1 MKTTIKTIKRITS
14 HAEVWIVGLMISV
27 CSFFSCVDDIN
38 FGNEFLEKEPSVDVN
53 IDSIFTKGERAKEFL
68 WHMYGS
74 MNSPFT
80 YNAMI
85 GYNPLEAL
93 TDITH
98 SYNDWG
104 QVNYNYYPGTL
115 TEAHQEGGGPVD
127 KFPFSGSAN
136 GGNRTGIWGTI
147 RKGWIF
153 LENVDRVPDLSATE
167 ISQLKGEAYMIMACR
182 YFDAFRNFG
191 GLPLVDHAFVTGE
204 QVEGG
209 RATAEETVAF
219 IDGLL
224 QSAINESGL
233 PWRIQDQETYAG
245 RMTKGAAYAMRAKLY
260 LFAASPLFN
269 DDQPF
274 REYSKAEEGQDILHV
289 WFGAKKSEYWTK
301 CKQACEDFFAQ
312 NSQNGN
318 YFQMIMPASQDEA
331 GYAEA
336 YRAGYWYR
344 GNSEKII
351 EVHARYDGDEWG
363 GTGDAR
369 GQAHFGGSNPTLEFM
384 EMFPMADGR
393 NYPYKNNV
401 YGTNNPNNVDIF
413 VDRDPRLYES
423 LVVTRQ
429 SLREQYQEGLTS
441 IQLWKGGN
449 IEKAGFSWEHNYR
462 FPTGMGMFKWCLN
475 FSWRYPYNYAYLRMA
490 DVHLIYA
497 EALAETGNLQ
507 GACDQ
512 VNMVRAR
519 VGLGKIETMNPEL
532 NLTTNKDNLISEIL
546 RERAC
551 EFGWED
557 ERLYDIIRRKM
568 IDKFTSPLHE
578 LHTWRKTA
586 DGQKDLRDDTRL
598 AAGESWPNFIYEKTQ
613 ITFSSRRWWTDG
625 GWDNKWLLSP
635 LPRSEINKGYGL
647 TQNPGW

>member
-1 MKTTIKTIKRITS
+1 MKTIHTIKRVLK
-14 HAEVWIVGLMISV
+14 HAVAGSLGLMTGV
-27 CSFFSCVDDIN
+27 CSFFSCVDEIN
-38 FGNEFLEKEPSVDVN
+38 FGDKFLEKPPSVDVN
-53 IDSIFTKGERAKEFL
+53 IDSIFSKGENAKAFL

-74 MNSPFT
+74 LNSPFT

-115 TEAHQEGGGPVD
+115 TEANQEGWEPTD
-127 KFPFSGSAN
+127 KFPFAGTSG
-136 GGNRTGIWGTI
+136 GDNRVGIWGTI

-153 LENVDRVPDLSATE
+153 VENIDRVPDLSDTE
-167 ISQLKGEAYMIMACR
+167 KSQLRGEAYIIMATR

-191 GLPLVDHAFVTGE
+191 GLPLVDHVYETGE
-204 QVEGG
+204 EVEGG
-209 RATAEETVAF
+209 RATAEETVVF
-219 IDGLL
+219 IDDLL
-224 QSAINESGL
+224 QRAIDEPGL
-233 PWRIQDQETYAG
+233 PWRVQDQETYAG
-245 RMTKGAAYAMRAKLY
+245 RLIKAGAVALRAKLY

-269 DDQPF
+269 DDQPY
-274 REYSKAEEGQDILHV
+274 RAYTKSEEGQDPLHV
-289 WFGAKKSEYWTK
+289 WFGGKKNEYWTR
-301 CKQACEDFFAQ
+301 CRQACEDFFTQ

-318 YFQMIMPASQDEA
+318 YFQLIQPTSQDEG
-331 GYAEA
+331 GYTAA
-336 YRAGYWYR
+336 YRAAYWFR

-351 EVHARYDGDEWG
+351 EVHSTYDGEEWG
-363 GTGDAR
+363 ASGDAR
-369 GQAHFGGSNPTLEFM
+369 GQAHFGGANPTLEFM

-393 NYPYKNNV
+393 NYPYKDI
-401 YGTNNPNNVDIF
+401 YGTNNPDNVDLF
-413 VDRDPRLYES
+413 VDRDPRLYET

-429 SLREQYQEGLTS
+429 NLQQQYQEGLTS

-449 IEKAGFSWEHNYR
+449 IEHAGFNWEYNYR
-462 FPTGMGMFKWCLN
+462 FPTGMGMYKWVLD
-475 FSWRYPYNYAYLRMA
+475 FGWHYPRCYAYLRMA
-490 DVHLIYA
+490 DMRLIYA
-497 EALAETGNLQ
+497 EALAETGSLQ
-507 GACDQ
+507 LACDE
-512 VNMVRAR
+512 VNKVRAR
-519 VGLGKIETMNPEL
+519 VGLGKIEEMNREL
-532 NLTTNKDNLISEIL
+532 NLTTNKDNLIEEIM

-551 EFGWED
+551 ELGYED

-586 DGQKDLRDDTRL
+586 DGQKDERDDTRL
-598 AAGESWPNFIYEKTQ
+598 QAGEAWPDFIYEKQQ
-613 ITFSSRRWWTDG
+613 ITFGSRRWWTPG

>member
-1 MKTTIKTIKRITS
+1 MKTTTIIKRAIS
-14 HAEVWIVGLMISV
+14 NAKLWGFGLTIGAW
-27 CSFFSCVDDIN
+27 SFFSCVDDIYV
-38 FGNEFLEKEPSVDVN
+38 GDKFLEKAPSVDVN
-53 IDSIFTKGERAKEFL
+53 IDSIFSKAESAKQFL
-68 WHMYGS
+68 WHLYGS
-74 MNSPFT
+74 INSPYV

-115 TEAHQEGGGPVD
+115 TEANQEGWEPYD
-127 KFPFSGSAN
+127 KFPFAGTSNGSS
-136 GGNRTGIWGTI
+136 RTGIWGNV
-147 RKGWIF
+147 RKAWIF
-153 LENVDRVPDLSATE
+153 LENIERVPDMNDTE
-167 ISQLKGEAYMIMACR
+167 KSQLRGEAYIIMATR

-191 GLPLVDHAFVTGE
+191 GLPLVDHVFETGE
-204 QVEGG
+204 QVTGG
-209 RATAEETVAF
+209 RATVEETVTF

-224 QSAINESGL
+224 QKAIDEPGL
-233 PWRIQDQETYAG
+233 PWRVTDTETNAG
-245 RMTKGAAYAMRAKLY
+245 RMIKAAAVGLRAKLY

-269 DDQPF
+269 DDRPY
-274 REYSKAEEGQDILHV
+274 RDYTKAEEGQNPLHI
-289 WFGAKKSEYWTK
+289 WLGGKKSDYWTK
-301 CKQACEDFFAQ
+301 CKQACEDFFAR

-318 YFQMIMPASQDEA
+318 YFQLIQPTSQDLA
-331 GYAEA
+331 GYTAAFRAA
-336 YRAGYWYR
+336 YWFR

-351 EVHARYDGDEWG
+351 EVHSSYNGDEWG

-369 GQAHFGGSNPTLEFM
+369 GQAHFGGSNPTLEYM
-384 EMFPMADGR
+384 EMFPMADGK
-393 NYPYKNNV
+393 NYPYKDI
-401 YGTNNPNNVDIF
+401 YGTKNTNNVDIF
-413 VDRDPRLYES
+413 VNRDPRLYET

-429 SLREQYQEGLTS
+429 NLVQQYQSGLS
-441 IQLWKGGN
+441 SVQLWKGGN
-449 IEKAGFSWEHNYR
+449 IEHAGFNWEYTYR
-462 FPTGMGMFKWCLN
+462 FSTGMGMYKWVLD
-475 FSWRYPYNYAYLRMA
+475 FGWHYPVNYAYLRMA
-490 DVHLIYA
+490 DMHLVYA
-497 EALAETGNLQ
+497 EALAETGSLQ
-507 GACDQ
+507 QACDEI
-512 VNMVRAR
+512 NKVRAR

-532 NLTTNKDNLISEIL
+532 SLTTNKENLISEIM

-551 EFGWED
+551 EFGYED

-586 DGQKDLRDDTRL
+586 DGQKDERDDTRL
-598 AAGESWPNFIYEKTQ
+598 QAGEPWPNFIYEKKE
-613 ITFSSRRWWTDG
+613 ITFGSRRWWAPG